1 MNKHYFKRILES
13 IITRRKDSLL
23 IFFII
28 FILSFFII
36 VSTCISRLGS
46 NISNDILTSMDM
58 NLYIKDCEIK
68 KMNTTGFGALVN
80 KTLVNI
86 EDNIKELAKN
96 EDVTYEFVYSKR
108 LSTNFDYAYNDEEYV
123 NHFGGYYENNIYSAA
138 SLEAFESDDLSIAK
152 GRYFDED
159 EDKAAIILNSTYINN
174 KEADVGDT
182 LSIKINNRTYEY
194 TIVGLFNIT
203 YSSDVI
209 ENKTYYEN
217 PTVILSKNSMLELCN
232 DANIAP
238 IISRINLSFK
248 NGYRLETIES
258 EFRQCINDAIKTS
271 RLNGR
276 LINDSIE
283 SNYDDY
289 EKLIA
294 PSKNMSTLYSIISII
309 ISFISCLLLINIVIY
324 LNDKRLKEYAILQSL
339 GQSKLLSIISF
350 AIEILIIANIAITIA
365 LPIGIKVARI
375 SSDNLIN
382 ENLKIQDRLA
392 YITNNQED
400 IDIFKQQN
408 EIYSNYKISVDNK
421 DILMVYGLN
430 NGLVLLS
437 CLYVFIAISKTK
449 PRILISK

>member
-1 MNKHYFKRILES
+1 MNKHYFKRIIES

-46 NISNDILTSMDM
+46 NISNEVLSSMDM
-58 NLYIKDCEIK
+58 NLYIKGLEIK
-68 KMNTTGFGALVN
+68 TMNTTGFGALVN

-86 EDNIKELAKN
+86 EDNIKELADK
-96 EDVTYEFVYSKR
+96 EDATYEIVYKR
-108 LSTNFDYAYNDEEYV
+108 TFDTNFSYAQNDEEYV
-123 NHFGGYYENNIYSAA
+123 KHFNGYYQSDVYSGA
-138 SLEAFESDDLSIAK
+138 SLEAFQSDGLSIAE
-152 GRYFDED
+152 GRYFNED
-159 EDKAAIILNSTYINN
+159 EDKAAIILNNTYVNN
-174 KEADVGDT
+174 EKANVGDT

-194 TIVGLFNIT
+194 TIVGLFNLA
-203 YSSDVI
+203 YSGDTI
-209 ENKTYYEN
+209 ENKTYYED
-217 PTVILSKNSMLELCN
+217 PSIILSKNSMLELCN

-248 NGYRLETIES
+248 NGYRLQTLES
-258 EFRQCINDAIKTS
+258 ELRQCINDAVRTS

-350 AIEILIIANIAITIA
+350 ALEILIIANIAITIA
-365 LPIGIKVARI
+365 LPIGIKVAKI
-375 SSDNLIN
+375 SSDKLIN

-408 EIYSNYKISVDNK
+408 EIYSNYTITVENK

-430 NGLVLLS
+430 NSLVLLS